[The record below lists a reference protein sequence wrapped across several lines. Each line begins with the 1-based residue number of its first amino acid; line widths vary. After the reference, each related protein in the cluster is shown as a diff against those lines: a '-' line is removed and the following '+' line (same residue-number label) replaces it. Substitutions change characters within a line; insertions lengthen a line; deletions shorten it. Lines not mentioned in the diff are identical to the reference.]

1 MLFGSLEMI
10 NLRRTWSLEADDFT
24 PWLSENLTLLSNILN
39 MNLEFVGQHIEV
51 GRYECDLLC
60 RDTVGNS
67 CVVIENQLE
76 QFDHDHLGKALVY
89 TAGLNARTVIW
100 IAEDFTNEH
109 RKTLDWLNENTHD
122 CIQFFGVKLEVI
134 QIDDSLCAPKFNII
148 VKPNNWMPTTIISD
162 DYWDNFK
169 CYLEGRRS
177 SLDVL
182 NWEGSTDYLGFYLG
196 YGENNGQRRDYWI
209 AAGKS
214 NGFIAANFC
223 IYKQRFPDIL
233 QWFTNNQQH
242 VNQRFSEEFEE
253 EPQWPD
259 NHPFIVV
266 GVRRL
271 DNQIEQE
278 EEFEWLRKRLEKLE
292 CLFKHGG
299 RINFLS
305 VGENQ

>member
-1 MLFGSLEMI
+1 MLDFGSLRMI
-10 NLRRTWSLEADDFT
+10 NLRRTWRREDDDFT
-24 PWLSENLTLLSNILN
+24 PWLSENLTLLSQILN
-39 MNLEFVGQHIEV
+39 MNLESVGQHIEV

-67 CVVIENQLE
+67 YVVIENQLE
-76 QFDHDHLGKALVY
+76 EFDHDHLGKALVY

-100 IAEDFTNEH
+100 IAKDFTNEH
-109 RKTLDWLNENTHD
+109 RKTLDWLNENTQD

-148 VKPNNWMPTTIISD
+148 VKPNNWMPPITD
-162 DYWDNFK
+162 DYWDNFRH
-169 CYLEGRRS
+169 YLERHGS

-196 YGENNGQRRDYWI
+196 YGENNGQRPDYWI

-223 IYKQRFPDIL
+223 IDKQRFPDIL

-242 VNQRFSEEFEE
+242 VNQKFSEEFED
-253 EPQWPD
+253 EPQRP
-259 NHPFIVV
+259 NHRFIVV
-266 GVRRL
+266 GVRQRL
-271 DNQIEQE
+271 DNQIEQDI
-278 EEFEWLRKRLEKLE
+278 EFEWLRERLEKLE

-299 RINFLS
+299 GINFLS
-305 VGENQ
+305 VEEN

>member
-1 MLFGSLEMI
+1 MI
-10 NLRRTWSLEADDFT
+10 NLREIWRSEDDDFT
-24 PWLSENLTLLSNILN
+24 PWLSENLTLLSKILN
-39 MNLEFVGQHIEV
+39 MNLEFVGQHIRV
-51 GRYECDLLC
+51 GRYKCDLLC

-67 CVVIENQLE
+67 YVVIENQLE
-76 QFDHDHLGKALVY
+76 EFDHDHLGKALVY

-134 QIDDSLCAPKFNII
+134 QIDDSRYAPKFNII

-169 CYLEGRRS
+169 HYLEQHGS

-196 YGENNGQRRDYWI
+196 YGENNGQRPDYWI
-209 AAGKS
+209 AAGRG

-223 IYKQRFPDIL
+223 INRATL
-233 QWFTNNQQH
+233 
-242 VNQRFSEEFEE
+242 SG
-253 EPQWPD
+253 
-259 NHPFIVV
+259 HPAMVY
-266 GVRRL
+266 R
-271 DNQIEQE
+271 QPTT
-278 EEFEWLRKRLEKLE
+278 
-292 CLFKHGG
+292 C
-299 RINFLS
+299 
-305 VGENQ
+305 